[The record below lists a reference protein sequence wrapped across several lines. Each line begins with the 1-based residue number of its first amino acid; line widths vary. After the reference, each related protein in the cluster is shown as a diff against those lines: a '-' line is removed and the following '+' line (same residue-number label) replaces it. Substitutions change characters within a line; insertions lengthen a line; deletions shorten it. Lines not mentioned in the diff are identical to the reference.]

1 MLSDG
6 TIVYLNTSSSLKY
19 PVRFNGAIREV
30 ELVGEGYFNVKHD
43 PEHPFIVKANGI
55 AVKVLGTSFNVRA
68 YQEEKIISTTLVE
81 GAVYVKNRQSEVI
94 LTPSQQAVCTPEGR
108 DIDVQTVNTDYYVG
122 WITGR
127 FIFNNTRLDDIL
139 TRLQQWYNFEVF
151 YEKEQLKD
159 LPFSLNIDKQKDFS
173 KILNALERTERI
185 RFSIKGNTVVV
196 KNY

>member
-1 MLSDG
+1 M
-6 TIVYLNTSSSLKY
+6 
-19 PVRFNGAIREV
+19 
-30 ELVGEGYFNVKHD
+30 GEGYFNVKHD

-185 RFSIKGNTVVV
+185 RLSIKGNTVVV